1 MLDFLKSSNER
12 LLKMLINFEER
23 RISRNFD
30 LLSTLQLFVP
40 SKYMNFL
47 WQFIWKVYRKAQ
59 KTSKIWL
66 VMAPARLYTASQVT

>member
-30 LLSTLQLFVP
+30 LLSTLQLFVS

-47 WQFIWKVYRKAQ
+47 WQFI
-59 KTSKIWL
+59 
-66 VMAPARLYTASQVT
+66 